1 MKLTVSQK
9 NLSAA
14 LSIVGRAVSGRTTM
28 PVLSN
33 ILLDATGDR
42 LRLSA
47 TNREIG
53 INCWIAAEVHEDGAT
68 TIPARLLAEYV
79 NSLPPERI
87 GMELATETQ
96 TMHLSCARF
105 EANIKGIDAFEFPL
119 LPTYQPES
127 ALPDSSTVTGDAY
140 AVDAKQ
146 MTETIDSVAFAASAD
161 ENRPT
166 LTGIETTFD
175 NGKLTMAATDG
186 YRLSVRS
193 CEATMETEKNAV
205 VIPARS
211 LAEVARI
218 ADGSVGMIN
227 VVIGEK
233 RNQILFSATGGGEWQ
248 RVDVVSELIDARFP
262 DYRATVPKSAN
273 TTTVISTADLL
284 KAAKVALLFA
294 RDNANIIRCQVIPDG
309 SIHGQGKVRLFAASA
324 EMGNNASEL
333 PCAIEGDSIEMALD
347 AKFLIDALSHI
358 DTPKVILQTTQPTR
372 PVMIMAGDGA
382 DGYQL
387 LMPMH
392 PPKQGA

>member
-1 MKLTVSQK
+1 
-9 NLSAA
+9 
-14 LSIVGRAVSGRTTM
+14 
-28 PVLSN
+28 
-33 ILLDATGDR
+33 

-87 GMELATETQ
+87 DMELAVRTQ
-96 TMHLSCARF
+96 TIHLSCARF

-127 ALPDSSTVTGDAY
+127 ALPDSPTVTGDAY

-146 MTETIDSVAFAASAD
+146 VTETIDSVVFAASAD
-161 ENRPT
+161 ESRPT
-166 LTGIETTFD
+166 LTGIETTFTD
-175 NGKLTMAATDG
+175 GKLTMAATDG

-193 CEATMETEKNAV
+193 CDVTMETEKNTV

-227 VVIGEK
+227 VVVSEK

-273 TTTVISTADLL
+273 TTTVIPTADLL

-294 RDNANIIRCQVIPDG
+294 RDNANVIRCQVMFD
-309 SIHGQGKVRLFAASA
+309 QQLLRLAAASA
-324 EMGNNASEL
+324 VMGNNASEL

-372 PVMIMAGDGA
+372 PVMIMAGDGV

-387 LMPMH
+387 LMPMN

>member
-33 ILLDATGDR
+33 ILLDATGDQ

-87 GMELATETQ
+87 GMELAVRTQ
-96 TMHLSCARF
+96 MLHLSCARF

-127 ALPDSSTVTGDAY
+127 ALPDSPTVTGDAY

-146 MTETIDSVAFAASAD
+146 VTETIDSVVFAASAD
-161 ENRPT
+161 ESRPT
-166 LTGIETTFD
+166 LTGIETTFTD
-175 NGKLTMAATDG
+175 GKLTMAATDG

-193 CEATMETEKNAV
+193 CDVTMETEKNTV

-218 ADGSVGMIN
+218 AGSSVGMIN
-227 VVIGEK
+227 VVVSEK

-248 RVDVVSELIDARFP
+248 RVDVVSELIGARFP

-273 TTTVISTADLL
+273 TTTVIPTADLL

-294 RDNANIIRCQVIPDG
+294 RDNANIIRCQVMFD
-309 SIHGQGKVRLFAASA
+309 QQLLRLAAASA

-372 PVMIMAGDGA
+372 PVMIMAGDGV

-387 LMPMH
+387 LMPMN

>member
-33 ILLDATGDR
+33 ILLDATGDQ

-53 INCWIAAEVHEDGAT
+53 INCWIAARVHEDGAT

-79 NSLPPERI
+79 SSLPPERI
-87 GMELATETQ
+87 DMELAVRTQ
-96 TMHLSCARF
+96 TIHLSCARF
-105 EANIKGIDAFEFPL
+105 EANIKGIDAFQFPL

-127 ALPDSSTVTGDAY
+127 ALPDSPTVTGDAY

-146 MTETIDSVAFAASAD
+146 VTETIDSVVFAASAD
-161 ENRPT
+161 ESRPT
-166 LTGIETTFD
+166 LTGIETTFTD
-175 NGKLTMAATDG
+175 GKLTMAATDG

-193 CEATMETEKNAV
+193 CDVTMETEKNTV

-218 ADGSVGMIN
+218 AGSSIGMIN

-273 TTTVISTADLL
+273 TTTVIPTADLL

-294 RDNANIIRCQVIPDG
+294 RDSANIIRCQVMAD
-309 SIHGQGKVRLFAASA
+309 QQLLRLAAASA

-372 PVMIMAGDGA
+372 PVMIKAGDGV

-387 LMPMH
+387 LMPMA

>member
-33 ILLDATGDR
+33 ILLDATGDQ

-87 GMELATETQ
+87 DMELAVRTQ
-96 TMHLSCARF
+96 TIHLSCARF

-127 ALPDSSTVTGDAY
+127 ALPDSPTVTGDAY

-146 MTETIDSVAFAASAD
+146 VTETIDSVVFAASAD
-161 ENRPT
+161 ESRPT
-166 LTGIETTFD
+166 LTGIETTFTD
-175 NGKLTMAATDG
+175 GKLTMAATDG

-193 CEATMETEKNAV
+193 CDVTMETEKNTV

-218 ADGSVGMIN
+218 AGSSVGMIN
-227 VVIGEK
+227 VVVSEK

-248 RVDVVSELIDARFP
+248 RVDVVSELIGARFP

-273 TTTVISTADLL
+273 TTTVIPTADLL

-294 RDNANIIRCQVIPDG
+294 RDNANIIRCQVMFD
-309 SIHGQGKVRLFAASA
+309 QQLLRLAAASA

-372 PVMIMAGDGA
+372 PVMIMAGDGV

-387 LMPMH
+387 LMPMN

>member
-9 NLSAA
+9 TLSAA

-33 ILLDATGDR
+33 ILLDATGDQ

-53 INCWIAAEVHEDGAT
+53 INCWIAAEVLEDGAT

-87 GMELATETQ
+87 DMELAVRTQ
-96 TMHLSCARF
+96 TIHLSCARF

-127 ALPDSSTVTGDAY
+127 ALPDSPTVTGDAY

-146 MTETIDSVAFAASAD
+146 MTETIESVAFAASAD

-166 LTGIETTFD
+166 LTGIETTFAD
-175 NGKLTMAATDG
+175 GKLTMAATDG

-193 CEATMETEKNAV
+193 CEATMETEKNTV

-227 VVIGEK
+227 VVVSEK

-294 RDNANIIRCQVIPDG
+294 RDNANIIRCQVMFD
-309 SIHGQGKVRLFAASA
+309 QQLLRLAAASA
-324 EMGNNASEL
+324 VMGNNASEL

-372 PVMIMAGDGA
+372 PVMIMAGDGV

>member
-28 PVLSN
+28 PILSN
-33 ILLDATGDR
+33 ILLDATGDQ

-53 INCWIAAEVHEDGAT
+53 INCWIVAEVHEDGAT

-87 GMELATETQ
+87 GMELAAKTQ
-96 TMHLSCARF
+96 TLHLSCARF
-105 EANIKGIDAFEFPL
+105 EANIKGIDAVEFPL

-127 ALPDSSTVTGDAY
+127 ALPDSPTVTGDAY

-146 MTETIDSVAFAASAD
+146 MTETIDSVAFAALAD
-161 ENRPT
+161 VNRPT
-166 LTGIETTFD
+166 LTGIETTVTD
-175 NGKLTMAATDG
+175 GKLTMAATDG

-193 CEATMETEKNAV
+193 CQATMETEKNTV

-227 VVIGEK
+227 VVVSEK

-248 RVDVVSELIDARFP
+248 RVDVVSELIAARFP

-294 RDNANIIRCQVIPDG
+294 RDNANIIRCQVMADQQLLRI
-309 SIHGQGKVRLFAASA
+309 AATSA
-324 EMGNNASEL
+324 QMGNNASEL

-347 AKFLIDALSHI
+347 AKFLIESLSHI
-358 DTPKVILQTTQPTR
+358 ASTKVILQTTQPTR
-372 PVMIMAGDGA
+372 PVMIKAGDGV

-387 LMPMH
+387 LMPMA

>member
-33 ILLDATGDR
+33 ILLDATGAQ

-87 GMELATETQ
+87 DMELAVRTQ
-96 TMHLSCARF
+96 TIHLSCARF

-127 ALPDSSTVTGDAY
+127 ALPDSPTVTGDAY

-146 MTETIDSVAFAASAD
+146 VTETIDSVVFAASAD
-161 ENRPT
+161 ESRPT
-166 LTGIETTFD
+166 LTGIETTFTD
-175 NGKLTMAATDG
+175 GKLTMAATDG

-193 CEATMETEKNAV
+193 CDVTMETEKNTV

-227 VVIGEK
+227 VVVSEK

-273 TTTVISTADLL
+273 TTTVIPTADLL

-294 RDNANIIRCQVIPDG
+294 RDNANVIRCQVMFD
-309 SIHGQGKVRLFAASA
+309 QQLLRLAAASA
-324 EMGNNASEL
+324 VMGNNASEL

-372 PVMIMAGDGA
+372 PVMIMAGDGV

>member
-33 ILLDATGDR
+33 ILLDATGAQ

-87 GMELATETQ
+87 DMELAVRTQ
-96 TMHLSCARF
+96 TIHLSCARF

-127 ALPDSSTVTGDAY
+127 ALPDSPTVTGDAY

-146 MTETIDSVAFAASAD
+146 VTETIDSVVFAASAD
-161 ENRPT
+161 ESRPT
-166 LTGIETTFD
+166 LTGIETTFTD
-175 NGKLTMAATDG
+175 GKLTMAATDG

-193 CEATMETEKNAV
+193 CDVTMETEKNTV

-227 VVIGEK
+227 VVVSEK

-273 TTTVISTADLL
+273 TTTVIPTADLL

-294 RDNANIIRCQVIPDG
+294 RDNANVIRCQVMFD
-309 SIHGQGKVRLFAASA
+309 QQLLRLAAASA
-324 EMGNNASEL
+324 VMGNNASEL

-372 PVMIMAGDGA
+372 PVMIMAGDGV

-387 LMPMH
+387 LMPMN

>member
-14 LSIVGRAVSGRTTM
+14 LSIVGRAVSSRSTM

-33 ILLDATGDR
+33 ILLDATGDQ

-53 INCWIAAEVHEDGAT
+53 INCWIAAEVHDPGAT

-87 GMELATETQ
+87 GMELAARTQ
-96 TMHLSCARF
+96 TLHLSCARF

-119 LPTYQPES
+119 LPTYQPDT
-127 ALPDSSTVTGDAY
+127 ALADAPTVTGAAY
-140 AVDAKQ
+140 TVNAEHLMGSIEAV
-146 MTETIDSVAFAASAD
+146 VFAASSD
-161 ENRPT
+161 ENRPV
-166 LTGIETTFD
+166 LTGIETTFAD
-175 NGKLTMAATDG
+175 GKLIMAATDG

-193 CEATMETEKNAV
+193 CEVTMETEKNTV
-205 VIPARS
+205 IIPARS

-227 VVIGEK
+227 VVVSEK
-233 RNQILFSATGGGEWQ
+233 CNQVLFSATGGGEWQ
-248 RVDVVSELIDARFP
+248 RVDIVSELIDARFP
-262 DYRATVPKSAN
+262 DYRAMAPKSAN
-273 TTTVISTADLL
+273 TTTTVVVADLL

-294 RDNANIIRCQVIPDG
+294 RDNDNIIRCQVMSDYQSLRI
-309 SIHGQGKVRLFAASA
+309 SATSA
-324 EMGNNASEL
+324 EMGNNVSEL
-333 PCAIEGDSIEMALD
+333 SCAIEGESIEMALD
-347 AKFLIDALSHI
+347 AKFLIDAMSHI
-358 DTPKVILQTTQPTR
+358 DALKVVLQTTQPTR
-372 PVMIMAGDGA
+372 PVMIKADDGS

-387 LMPMH
+387 LMPMNA
-392 PPKQGA
+392 PPK

>member
-9 NLSAA
+9 TLSAA

-218 ADGSVGMIN
+218 ADSSVGMIN

-294 RDNANIIRCQVIPDG
+294 RDNANIIRCQVMFD
-309 SIHGQGKVRLFAASA
+309 QQLLRLAAASA
-324 EMGNNASEL
+324 VMGNNASEL

-372 PVMIMAGDGA
+372 PVMIMAGDGV